1 MNKTKQFLKILK
13 KSIYWLT
20 GFIVLCIMGFVDIN
34 ILDNNANI
42 MSGGPKS
49 GVHVKPKSGV
59 HVDREKDYI
68 LHRYDLYRLKHQVR
82 YNGMP
87 KTPNVIN
94 IQIQGN
100 NKYFYDRLVQEL
112 EDLNRRETGQ
122 SAPSNR
128 PILSEDI
135 NSLRIKKVAAE
146 LQKMKLE
153 EEIQRE
159 NEINGAIFYRMR
171 MMVLRS
177 HREEEEPKIR
187 IYIENI

>member
-1 MNKTKQFLKILK
+1 
-13 KSIYWLT
+13 
-20 GFIVLCIMGFVDIN
+20 
-34 ILDNNANI
+34 
-42 MSGGPKS
+42 
-49 GVHVKPKSGV
+49 
-59 HVDREKDYI
+59 
-68 LHRYDLYRLKHQVR
+68 
-82 YNGMP
+82 MP

-94 IQIQGN
+94 IQVQGN

-135 NSLRIKKVAAE
+135 NSLRIKKVAAD

-159 NEINGAIFYRMR
+159 NERNGAIFYRMR

-177 HREEEEPKIR
+177 NREE
-187 IYIENI
+187 

>member
-1 MNKTKQFLKILK
+1 
-13 KSIYWLT
+13 
-20 GFIVLCIMGFVDIN
+20 
-34 ILDNNANI
+34 
-42 MSGGPKS
+42 
-49 GVHVKPKSGV
+49 
-59 HVDREKDYI
+59 
-68 LHRYDLYRLKHQVR
+68 
-82 YNGMP
+82 MP

-94 IQIQGN
+94 IQVQGN

-146 LQKMKLE
+146 LQKKMKLE

-159 NEINGAIFYRMR
+159 NKRNGAIFYRMR

-177 HREEEEPKIR
+177 NREE
-187 IYIENI
+187 